1 MILLGQSATVTR
13 RFDAADLA
21 AFRALGG
28 AEAVRV
34 PEPLI
39 GALFSYLM
47 GMHLPGPGTNYL
59 KQSTRFLA
67 PAPLGTPLTATVT
80 VTRLRTDKRLV
91 DLETTCRLPDGRL
104 IAAGRALVAAGDVAS
119 GWD

>member
-1 MILLGQSATVTR
+1 MMALGQRATVTR

-21 AFRALGG
+21 AFHALGG
-28 AEAVRV
+28 ARAAGV

-67 PAPLGTPLTATVT
+67 PAPIDTSLTATVT
-80 VTRLRTDKRLV
+80 VTRLRPDKRLV
-91 DLETTCRLPDGRL
+91 DLETTCHLPNGTL
-104 IAAGRALVAAGDVAS
+104 IAHGRALVAAGDVA
-119 GWD
+119 GAWA